1 MPTRMGKRS
10 HHKRLWLIIGILLP
24 IILIAGGLAYA
35 YSGTDD
41 GGETATS
48 SSKKLPKSSSKAT
61 SKASRSTKKS
71 NRTTSSSTV
80 APELVGLGFQI
91 SPVLFNGE
99 AVDQAMAENKAPQN
113 LFHDGVMLGYFAD
126 QTQARVSGMAR
137 YLYAHT
143 IGYSVNGK
151 VLAMNGWQIPLSV
164 SDHQIQTV
172 QWKASDQDGNTITWK
187 LEPLDDAK
195 TEVEARANPDENSSA
210 TDVDVH
216 NLTTAQMAH
225 WVRRVIQSQ
234 VADYNAGDY
243 TFTQKFVDG
252 YAEVYVY
259 SHQQLTKIYRVDANG
274 DLQAADPDD
283 RNNWQV
289 VSKTYQ

>member
-10 HHKRLWLIIGILLP
+10 NHKRVWLIIGILLP

-41 GGETATS
+41 GGAQATTT
-48 SSKKLPKSSSKAT
+48 SSKA
-61 SKASRSTKKS
+61 SKKSSRKASRSTSKS
-71 NRTTSSSTV
+71 SNTTSSSIA
-80 APELVGLGFQI
+80 APDVVGLGFQI

-113 LFHDGVMLGYFAD
+113 LFHDGVMLGYFTN

-143 IGYSVNGK
+143 IGYSVNNK
-151 VLAMNGWQIPLSV
+151 TLALNGWQIPLTV
-164 SDHQIQTV
+164 TDQQLQTV
-172 QWKASDQDGNTITWK
+172 QWEAPDSNGNTITWK
-187 LEPLDDAK
+187 LEPLADAK
-195 TEVEARANPDENSSA
+195 AEVEARENPDEASSA

-225 WVRRVIQSQ
+225 WVKTVIQSQ
-234 VADYNAGDY
+234 AADYNAGDY

-259 SHQQLTKIYRVDANG
+259 SHQQLTRLYRVDANG
-274 DLQAADPDD
+274 YLQAADPDD
-283 RNNWQV
+283 RGNWQV

>member
-10 HHKRLWLIIGILLP
+10 NHKRLWWIIGILLP

-41 GGETATS
+41 GGEQKATS
-48 SSKKLPKSSSKAT
+48 T
-61 SKASRSTKKS
+61 SKASMKS
-71 NRTTSSSTV
+71 SSQASRTTSKSSSTTSSSTA
-80 APELVGLGFQI
+80 APDLVGLGFQI
-91 SPVLFNGE
+91 MPILFNGE
-99 AVDQAMAENKAPQN
+99 AVDQAMNENKAPQN
-113 LFHDGVMLGYFAD
+113 LFHDGVMLGYFTN

-164 SDHQIQTV
+164 SDQQIQPV
-172 QWKASDQDGNTITWK
+172 QWQAPDQDGNTITWK
-187 LEPLDDAK
+187 LEPLDNAK
-195 TEVEARANPDENSSA
+195 TEVEARADPDETSSSK
-210 TDVDVH
+210 DVDVH

-225 WVRRVIQSQ
+225 WVKTVLQSQ

-283 RNNWQV
+283 RESWQV

>member
-10 HHKRLWLIIGILLP
+10 NHKRLWLIIGILFP
-24 IILIAGGLAYA
+24 IILIVGGLAYA

-41 GGETATS
+41 GGEQTATS
-48 SSKKLPKSSSKAT
+48 TSQTSTKSS
-61 SKASRSTKKS
+61 SKASRSTSKS
-71 NRTTSSSTV
+71 SRTISSSATSA
-80 APELVGLGFQI
+80 APDLVGLGFQI
-91 SPVLFNGE
+91 VPVLFNGE
-99 AVDQAMAENKAPQN
+99 AVDQAMNENKAPQN
-113 LFHDGVMLGYFAD
+113 LVHDGVMLGYFTN

-151 VLAMNGWQIPLSV
+151 VLAMNGWQILLSV
-164 SDHQIQTV
+164 SDHQIQPV

-195 TEVEARANPDENSSA
+195 TEVEARADPDETSRSK
-210 TDVDVH
+210 DVDVH

-225 WVRRVIQSQ
+225 WVKTIIQSQ
-234 VADYNAGDY
+234 VADYNASDY

-259 SHQQLTKIYRVDANG
+259 LHQQLTKIYRVDANG
-274 DLQAADPDD
+274 DLQATDPDD
-283 RNNWQV
+283 RAHWQV

>member
-41 GGETATS
+41 GGEQAATS
-48 SSKKLPKSSSKAT
+48 SSKVSTKASSKTSRSTSKSSS
-61 SKASRSTKKS
+61 
-71 NRTTSSSTV
+71 TTSSSATSS
-80 APELVGLGFQI
+80 APDLVGLGFQI
-91 SPVLFNGE
+91 MPVLFNGE
-99 AVDQAMAENKAPQN
+99 AVDQAMSENKAPQN
-113 LFHDGVMLGYFAD
+113 LFHDGVMLGYFTN

-151 VLAMNGWQIPLSV
+151 VLAMNGWQIP
-164 SDHQIQTV
+164 ITV
-172 QWKASDQDGNTITWK
+172 TDQQLQPVKWEASDQDGNTITWK

-195 TEVEARANPDENSSA
+195 TEVEARANPDEASSA

-225 WVRRVIQSQ
+225 WVKAVIQSQ
-234 VADYNAGDY
+234 AADYNAGDY

-274 DLQAADPDD
+274 DLQATDPDD
-283 RNNWQV
+283 QNNWQV

>member
-10 HHKRLWLIIGILLP
+10 NHKRLWWIIGILLP

-41 GGETATS
+41 GGEQKATS
-48 SSKKLPKSSSKAT
+48 T
-61 SKASRSTKKS
+61 SKASMKS
-71 NRTTSSSTV
+71 SSQASRTTSKSSSTTSSSTA
-80 APELVGLGFQI
+80 APDLVGLGFQI
-91 SPVLFNGE
+91 MPILFNGE
-99 AVDQAMAENKAPQN
+99 AVDQAMNENKAPQN
-113 LFHDGVMLGYFAD
+113 LFHDGVMLGYFTN

-164 SDHQIQTV
+164 SDQQIQPV
-172 QWKASDQDGNTITWK
+172 QWQAPDQDGNTITWK
-187 LEPLDDAK
+187 LEPLDNAK
-195 TEVEARANPDENSSA
+195 TEVEARADPDETSSSK
-210 TDVDVH
+210 DVDVH

-225 WVRRVIQSQ
+225 WVKAVIRSQ

-283 RNNWQV
+283 RESWQV